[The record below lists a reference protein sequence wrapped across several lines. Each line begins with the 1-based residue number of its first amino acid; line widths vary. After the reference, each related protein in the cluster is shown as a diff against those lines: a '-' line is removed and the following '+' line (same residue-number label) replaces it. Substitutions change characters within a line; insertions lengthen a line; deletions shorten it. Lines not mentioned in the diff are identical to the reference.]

1 MVYLRVHFSL
11 CLVLVYQLTVIALPG
26 KETWTCSVV
35 LTIKIFNFPLKRFN
49 ELSQELI
56 PKLWW
61 SGPLTMKSFC
71 PATITWILKPLQTVQ
86 TRQYRTKTDDVLF
99 FILNARVNLNKQIL
113 IRNQGSYVASH
124 RVLNANK
131 FISLLGLRL
140 WNSTVSAQISSL
152 VSIRNRLNNSKRYLC
167 ISLFANSTLKTKFS
181 KYYFHEK
188 RKNWGFKTSFQ
199 LNTSIFAR

>member
-71 PATITWILKPLQTVQ
+71 PATTTWILKPLQTVQ

-131 FISLLGLRL
+131 FISSLGLRL

-152 VSIRNRLNNSKRYLC
+152 VSIRNRLKEFKEVSLYLAIC
-167 ISLFANSTLKTKFS
+167 EFYFENKIFKILFSWKKKKL
-181 KYYFHEK
+181 
-188 RKNWGFKTSFQ
+188 R
-199 LNTSIFAR
+199 I